1 MSRFYR
7 EYYEDLPEPVREAW
21 YEEAIDYSCEDVE
34 WRPVYGCPGYF
45 VSRYGEVLSMINQKR
60 YRYLSFYHNKYGHC
74 YVDLSCRGR
83 KMKCLVHRLVAE
95 AFIPN
100 PHHYPVVMHMDDDPS
115 NNEVTNLR
123 WGTCAD
129 NLHDCI
135 NKGRFFTKPVYCYET
150 GEIFNSCA
158 EAADAFGVNRSLIT
172 MACTGKVRSA
182 CGGLHLC
189 YLEDAE
195 EKSADTEWYLRH
207 GTYKPVK
214 ATKAL
219 TGETL
224 YFPSRKDASEYLGI
238 SDSGISSVL
247 SGRIKHSGGW
257 IFENCS
263 YREVVENG
271 QAY

>member
-7 EYYEDLPEPVREAW
+7 DNYDALPEPVREIL
-21 YEEAIDYSCEDVE
+21 YEEPIDYSRDDAE
-34 WRPVYGCPGYF
+34 WRPIYGHPGYY
-45 VSRYGEVLSMINQKR
+45 VSRHGEVLSIDSKNR
-60 YRYLSFYHNKYGHC
+60 YRYLRFYHNKYGHC
-74 YVDLSCRGR
+74 YVDLSHNG
-83 KMKCLVHRLVAE
+83 KKTKCLVHRLVAE

-100 PHHYPVVMHMDDDPS
+100 PQHYPIVMHKDDDPT
-115 NNEVTNLR
+115 NNEVTNLC
-123 WGTCAD
+123 WGTAAD
-129 NLHDCI
+129 NLHDCM

-150 GEIFNSCA
+150 GETFNSCA
-158 EAADAFGVNRSLIT
+158 EAADAFGVSRSLISV
-172 MACTGKVRSA
+172 ACAGEAHSS

-195 EKSADTEWYLRH
+195 EKCRNAEWYLRR

-214 ATKAL
+214 AIRAL

-224 YFPSRKDASEYLGI
+224 YFASRKDASETLGV

-263 YREVVENG
+263 YREVMENG
-271 QAY
+271 QTH